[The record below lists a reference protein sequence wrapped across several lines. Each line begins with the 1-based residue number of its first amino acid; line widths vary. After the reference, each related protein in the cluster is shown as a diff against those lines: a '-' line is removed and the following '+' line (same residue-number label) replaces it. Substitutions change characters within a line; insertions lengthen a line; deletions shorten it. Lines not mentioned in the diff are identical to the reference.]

1 MQYPDEINNLA
12 QLTMEQFVG
21 HAQHLFKQIED
32 LPSEVDF
39 IRFVLAGRV
48 GQQATDEPD
57 QCHITLNC
65 LQGLPPLPQTRIC
78 RDLDS
83 AIGISRTLPYTTALA
98 IWPIPPF
105 REMLAKDNHA
115 QSHAYNA
122 QVRIVNGSRQ
132 WRILIMVSG
141 R

>member
-1 MQYPDEINNLA
+1 MQYPDEINDLA

-21 HAQHLFKQIED
+21 HSQHLFKQFKD

-48 GQQATDEPD
+48 GRQATEEPD
-57 QCHITLNC
+57 QCRVTLNC
-65 LQGLPPLPQTRIC
+65 LQGLPPLPQTRIS

-83 AIGISRTLPYTTALA
+83 AIGVSCTLPYTSALA

-105 REMLAKDNHA
+105 KEMLTKDNHA

-122 QVRIVNGSRQ
+122 QVRPIYDNRW
-132 WRILIMVSG
+132 WRILTMVPG